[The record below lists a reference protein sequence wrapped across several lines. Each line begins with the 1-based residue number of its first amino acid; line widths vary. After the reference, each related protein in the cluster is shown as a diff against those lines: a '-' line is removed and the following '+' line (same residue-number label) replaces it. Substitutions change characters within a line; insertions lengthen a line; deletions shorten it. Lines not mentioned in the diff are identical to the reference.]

1 MLECLIILVLAF
13 GLDLVLGDPVYRLHP
28 VRLMG
33 SAVSRMEGVLF
44 SHGLNGG
51 GGGTFLVVVMLTG
64 VSALVA
70 AGMLL
75 ASMLPGLEFMF
86 MVFLVYSC
94 MGLKDLAGHTRPIA
108 RALEKGDLA
117 EARQL
122 LQMIVGRDPSLLDTA
137 GVSRAAVESVAENFV
152 DGFLAL
158 VFWFAAGCI
167 LGYLL
172 GVDPALTGVLL
183 AVNYRM
189 VNTLDA
195 MVGYRSSRYMQ
206 FGRFAARLDDALNH
220 VPARMSIFV
229 ISLAA
234 LACGY
239 DWKGSLATG
248 LRDRLKH
255 ASPNAGHSEAAMAGA
270 LNIRLGGPVQYA
282 YALVDKPWMGEGG
295 QDAGPEHIRAA
306 LKIIQ
311 AAAWIGLALAMAALA
326 AGCF

>member
-1 MLECLIILVLAF
+1 MTESLIILVLAF
-13 GLDLVLGDPVYRLHP
+13 ALDLVLGDPVYRLHP

-33 SAVSRMEGVLF
+33 TAVSRVEGVLF
-44 SHGLNGG
+44 SRGLSGRGG
-51 GGGTFLVVVMLTG
+51 GIILVTAMFTG
-64 VSALVA
+64 VSALVV
-70 AGMLL
+70 AGVFL
-75 ASMLPGLEFMF
+75 ASMVPGLEYVFMA
-86 MVFLVYSC
+86 FLVYSC
-94 MGLKDLAGHTRPIA
+94 MGLKDLVGHTRPIV
-108 RALEKGDLA
+108 RALEEGDLVR
-117 EARQL
+117 ARQK
-122 LQMIVGRDPSLLDTA
+122 LQMIVGRDPSALDSS
-137 GVSRAAVESVAENFV
+137 GVARAAVESVAENFV

-158 VFWFAAGCI
+158 VFWFVAGCI

-172 GVDPALTGVLL
+172 GVDPAFTGVLL
-183 AVNYRM
+183 AANYRM

-206 FGRFAARLDDALNH
+206 FGRFAARLDDVLNH
-220 VPARMSIFV
+220 VPARMSILI

-248 LRDRLKH
+248 LRDRLRH

-282 YALVDKPWMGEGG
+282 FALVEKPWMGEKG
-295 QDAGPEHIRAA
+295 QDAAWEHIQAA

-311 AAAWIGLALAMAALA
+311 AAAWISLALAVAVLA
-326 AGCF
+326 AGGL

>member
-1 MLECLIILVLAF
+1 MTESLIILVLAF
-13 GLDLVLGDPVYRLHP
+13 ALDLVLGDPVYRLHP

-33 SAVSRMEGVLF
+33 TAVSRVEGVLF
-44 SHGLNGG
+44 SQGLRGRGG
-51 GGGTFLVVVMLTG
+51 GIILTAAMFTG
-64 VSALVA
+64 VSALVV
-70 AGMLL
+70 AGVFL
-75 ASMLPGLEFMF
+75 ASMVPGLEFIF

-108 RALEKGDLA
+108 RALEMGDLA
-117 EARQL
+117 KARQL
-122 LQMIVGRDPSLLDTA
+122 LQMIVGRDPSALDYS
-137 GVSRAAVESVAENFV
+137 GVARAAVESVAENFV

-167 LGYLL
+167 LGLL
-172 GVDPALTGVLL
+172 MGVDPALTGVLL
-183 AVNYRM
+183 AVGYRM

-220 VPARMSIFV
+220 VPARMSILV
-229 ISLAA
+229 ISLAV
-234 LACGY
+234 LACGH
-239 DWKGSLATG
+239 DWRNSLVTG
-248 LRDRLKH
+248 LRDRRKH

-282 YALVDKPWMGEGG
+282 FALVEKPWMGQNG

-311 AAAWIGLALAMAALA
+311 CAAWIGLALAMAVLA
-326 AGCF
+326 AGGM